1 MQDEP
6 EEAEKSEPTGILCFK
21 DGNRECGPD
30 CIEFLTTAPQG
41 DPEYVAAP
49 MWMRCHLLVNEH
61 RKGKHLVIIASQL
74 GKILAALDPTK
85 NPGLPPPPVT
95 R

>member
-1 MQDEP
+1 MAH
-6 EEAEKSEPTGILCFK
+6 EEESQAASVTCFK

-30 CIEFLTTAPQG
+30 CIAYLTVAPQG
-41 DPEYVAAP
+41 DQEYRMAP

-61 RKGKHLVIIASQL
+61 RKGKHLVVIAAQL
-74 GKILAALDPTK
+74 SRLLDSR
-85 NPGLPPPPVT
+85 NPDAPLPPPPVT